1 MRACERACVC
11 VCVCLTL
18 IFMYEFAFLVLT
30 VIVNGTQRVCLH
42 FFRKPYC
49 ALGLL
54 CFVSEQ

>member
-1 MRACERACVC
+1 MCVCVRACVRASERACVC
-11 VCVCLTL
+11 VSY
-18 IFMYEFAFLVLT
+18 IDIYALT